1 MTIHWLTLSQLSV
14 ERFKNRGLSLV
25 ELMVSLLLGSMLSL
39 AISVVYIQSLRNFV
53 AENEMARLQ
62 DNGRY
67 ALLILR
73 RELMLAGFFAGIS
86 VGPNMRSTNVSNDCV
101 DVGNWALETVFPLDM
116 IDDFDTAAKGALLSV
131 SGVALNC
138 LQANQIAS
146 GTDIISVKRTAG
158 NYTVKD
164 GLYHESSKARAGQ
177 WYVRSHRKSGRSSWL
192 YNKSGA
198 LPSED
203 IGAGNSIDYWEYYA
217 RIFYI
222 RKYSEVIDDG
232 VPSLCVES
240 LSGGSSLG
248 KMSSQ
253 CLVEGVED
261 LQIEF
266 GVDRDFD
273 GAPDTYVSTP
283 GPLDIANS
291 TVARIFL
298 LMRSVA
304 KVPGQATSRRYVLG
318 AKEVVV
324 NDTYIRRVLSET
336 VRLPNLLMARR

>member
-1 MTIHWLTLSQLSV
+1 MAHWPTFSQLSV
-14 ERFKNRGLSLV
+14 ERIKSRGLSLV

-39 AISVVYIQSLRNFV
+39 AISVVYIQSLRNFM

-73 RELMLAGFFAGIS
+73 RELMLAGFLAGIS
-86 VGPNMRSTNVSNDCV
+86 VGPTMRSTKVSGDCV
-101 DVGNWALETVFPLDM
+101 NVGNWALETAFPLDM
-116 IDDFDTAAKGALLSV
+116 IDDFDNAAKGALLSV
-131 SGVALNC
+131 SGVTLEC

-164 GLYHESSKARAGQ
+164 GAYHENSKARVGQ
-177 WYVRSHRKSGRSSWL
+177 WYVRSHDKTGGSSWL

-203 IGAGNSIDYWEYYA
+203 IGAGRSIDYWEYYA

-222 RKYSEVIDDG
+222 RKYSEMIDDG

-240 LSGGSSLG
+240 LSGGASLG
-248 KMSSQ
+248 KMSTQ

-273 GAPDTYVSTP
+273 GTPDTYVSAP
-283 GPLDIANS
+283 APSDIANS
-291 TVARIFL
+291 TVARVFL

-304 KVPGQATSRRYVLG
+304 KVPGQTTSRRYVLG
-318 AKEVVV
+318 TKEVFVK
-324 NDTYIRRVLSET
+324 DTYIRRVLSAT
-336 VRLPNLLMARR
+336 VQLPNLLMARR